1 MSLYDIKTFKLKTFG
16 LIIKLVIKMEPPFNS
31 FEFVQFVNQYLIV
44 SKIYLLYLFDNA
56 GDDAP

>member
-16 LIIKLVIKMEPPFNS
+16 LIIKLVIKYLTKK
-31 FEFVQFVNQYLIV
+31 YLII